1 MMDQGEATE
10 KMIPRTIL
18 RRRISFIFALLICII
33 MSFSACGS
41 TDNEAESVEP
51 AATETAEY
59 GSAADLEV
67 DKDSAQARR
76 EEMWKYRDDDKV
88 NQILFVTHTEGT
100 QATAEFYVK
109 VPEENNAWVLEFST
123 DAYIGID
130 QMGVPN
136 EQSGYTPLGDYGIG
150 NAFGIRNNPGTS
162 LNYIDV
168 TPTTFACDEDCEY
181 YNQTIDIKETGHDC
195 KGEEMFKY
203 SPEYNYGLQTAT
215 NPDNEYNKGSNLF
228 IHCKGAKPFTMGC
241 VALDEES
248 MITVL
253 KKADSGMRVFYSEMY
268 MPQ

>member
-1 MMDQGEATE
+1 MRSQRHTYRCAVSLTLSHTGPNIKTYPLYRQ
-10 KMIPRTIL
+10 KTLTQKITI
-18 RRRISFIFALLICII
+18 IS
-33 MSFSACGS
+33 S
-41 TDNEAESVEP
+41 TNCCLA
-51 AATETAEY
+51 
-59 GSAADLEV
+59 
-67 DKDSAQARR
+67 
-76 EEMWKYRDDDKV
+76 DDDKV

-100 QATAEFYVK
+100 QATAELYVK
-109 VPEENNAWVLEFST
+109 VPEENNSWVMEFST

-150 NAFGIRNNPGTS
+150 NAFGIRKNPGTS
-162 LNYIDV
+162 LNYIDI

-181 YNQTIDIKETGHDC
+181 YNQIIDIKETGHDC
-195 KGEEMFKY
+195 KGEEMYKY

-215 NPDNEYNKGSNLF
+215 NPGNEYNKGSNLF

-241 VALDEES
+241 VALDEEY

-253 KKADSGMRVFYSEMY
+253 KKADPGMRVYYSEMY

>member
-10 KMIPRTIL
+10 IMKPRTIL
-18 RRRISFIFALLICII
+18 RRRISFIFALLIGISMC
-33 MSFSACGS
+33 FSACGS
-41 TDNEAESVEP
+41 TDDEAESADP

-109 VPEENNAWVLEFST
+109 VPEENNAWVMEFST

-162 LNYIDV
+162 LNYIDI

-181 YNQTIDIKETGHDC
+181 YNQIIDIKETGHDC
-195 KGEEMFKY
+195 KGEEMYKY

-215 NPDNEYNKGSNLF
+215 
-228 IHCKGAKPFTMGC
+228 
-241 VALDEES
+241 
-248 MITVL
+248 
-253 KKADSGMRVFYSEMY
+253 GMRVFYSEMY